1 MRPCGRETLALLVS
15 LAGCHTLR
23 QADPGEL
30 VVTQASVS
38 DSVRGRVSVVG
49 SEPMVGVLLSPT
61 GGGATLALSG
71 APSVLLRGLGGL
83 DVVVRGRLTGERS
96 GTATPRMAPEFS
108 VDEFEVRAA
117 DGVSATDG
125 VVAVADGSFFL
136 VTADGRRLAA
146 RYLPQALRQKVG
158 ARVFVAGALDGEAAS
173 YGVIRERP

>member
-1 MRPCGRETLALLVS
+1 METLALLVS

-23 QADPGEL
+23 QSDPAEL
-30 VVTQASVS
+30 VVTHASAS
-38 DSVRGRVSVVG
+38 DSVRGRLSVAG
-49 SEPMVGVLLSPT
+49 SEPLVGVLLTPT
-61 GGGATLALSG
+61 GGGAPLALSG
-71 APSVLLRGLGGL
+71 APSVLLRGLGGM

-96 GTATPRMAPEFS
+96 GTASPRTAPEFS
-108 VDEFEVRAA
+108 VDEFEVRAV

-146 RYLPQALRQKVG
+146 RYLPAALRQKVG